1 MLDDNRWMSTNEAN
15 GDNRLAGT
23 WLYTTTCH
31 DTSVLWSV
39 DIDVIPEVD
48 SVGQQWLQHLSMI
61 NDMKLIDYINN
72 SFPSFAFKFMLCYV
86 AVLLFFSTNENKN

>member
-48 SVGQQWLQHLSMI
+48 SVGQQ
-61 NDMKLIDYINN
+61 
-72 SFPSFAFKFMLCYV
+72 A
-86 AVLLFFSTNENKN
+86 

>member
-15 GDNRLAGT
+15 DDNRPAGT

-48 SVGQQWLQHLSMI
+48 SVRQHHCTMYKSL
-61 NDMKLIDYINN
+61 N
-72 SFPSFAFKFMLCYV
+72 FR
-86 AVLLFFSTNENKN
+86 TNKKKYLAP